1 MDATEELTERIGE
14 AIGGIVDIGVLI
26 RGIEDATMRIG
37 EDTVDI
43 GVLIA
48 EPEAGPEE
56 GIEEGA
62 TGVADTD

>member
-14 AIGGIVDIGVLI
+14 AIGDTVDIGVLI

-48 EPEAGPEE
+48 GPEAEPEE
-56 GIEEGA
+56 GIGEGA
-62 TGVADTD
+62 TGVAGTD